1 MSDITTYKS
10 VSNIYFTNTSDNTP
24 PTVDGVLYT
33 GVLSIKVSSSDSNVS
48 VVTTSSVTPTDFDN
62 NIVGLVTCTTHI
74 TAIDNNIIVDV
85 SPVVS
90 NHSVDISTTGS
101 EVLDDETGTMITTLV
116 SVISRPGDLLDI
128 FAESIVTNTSSEI
141 ITEPDYRYLIVRHN
155 LIDGFLHGNPG
166 GDFNMTCQEMYSLM
180 NMSCVKLSEG
190 LYQTLKQAWTQEEII
205 EIDAE
210 TAYYG
215 TTFFSEIRNVA
226 KLWEAKTS
234 WYGEKVPTE
243 ITPLIIGYIL
253 TVMKIFAT
261 EIVENEFERRF
272 LTMRGASLI
281 ETESWYLQ
289 LAEAKEW
296 LTQQGQNGS
305 TTPFLDYLSSNRNI
319 DKTVL
324 SNKILKKAETYQDK
338 LATLLVEMQVILD
351 KFKKCAS
358 VWDINILY
366 EDYFGI
372 AMPIS
377 MAISLERTISADDWN
392 RKHDWSVKGN
402 GYYF

>member
-10 VSNIYFTNTSDNTP
+10 VSNIYFTNASYNTSSADE
-24 PTVDGVLYT
+24 VLYT
-33 GVLSIKVSSSDSNVS
+33 GVLTIKVSSTDANVS
-48 VVTTSSVTPTDFDN
+48 VITSEVVVPTDFDN
-62 NIVGLVTCTTHI
+62 VVAGFVTITTHI
-74 TAIDNNIIVDV
+74 TAADNNIVADV

-90 NHSVDISTTGS
+90 DHSVNISTTGS
-101 EVLDDETGTMITTLV
+101 EVLDNETGAMTTTLV
-116 SVISRPGDLLDI
+116 SVITRPIDLLDI
-128 FAESIVTNTSSEI
+128 FVESLVTNTSSEI
-141 ITEPDYRYLIVRHN
+141 IKEPDYRYLIVRHN

-166 GDFNMTCQEMYSLM
+166 GDYNMTCQEMYSLM
-180 NMSCVKLSEG
+180 NMTCVKLSEG
-190 LYQTLKQAWTQEEII
+190 LYQTLKQSWLQEEVI
-205 EIDAE
+205 EIDAD

-226 KLWEAKTS
+226 KLWEAKTT

-296 LTQQGQNGS
+296 LSQQGQNGS
-305 TTPFLDYLSSNRNI
+305 ITPFLDYLALTRGIN
-319 DKTVL
+319 KTVL
-324 SNKILKKAETYQDK
+324 SNKILKNAETYQDK
-338 LATLLVEMQVILD
+338 LSTLLVEMQIILD
-351 KFKKCAS
+351 KFKKCDS

-377 MAISLERTISADDWN
+377 MAIALERMVSADDWN
-392 RKHDWSVKGN
+392 RKPEWRVKGN